1 MPYIAKDDL
10 ILFIENELN
19 FLQGNPQSYTIALY
33 KDYLDNGLDLDQPT
47 SIHVALFVNDVR
59 VIQYS
64 NPSTPGVSG
73 DLNLDVNTSTA
84 TWTIDLMQS
93 TYLPDG
99 DLFAEVSVVYE
110 NFYPQP
116 KTYIFPRLKLG
127 QVIDNPNID
136 NGGDGGNGGDNGNGG
151 DGGNGGETPTTVVT
165 HNGTFTIESTL
176 GTEPTAP
183 GMVTLDSEIPGEVTE
198 ILFRNLDTNQTRLTS
213 LENFLSKRITN
224 EEINGVITVIDT
236 DPTNMYSIYKIE
248 GWQRVDLTP
257 GNGDYDDSDGIK
269 IQVSLE
275 ASSTGPGVTQ
285 TIWQVGQKITYE
297 LDAHGITGQ
306 ELLPNGILTYVDK
319 NVNPEATSGDEAPTG
334 ITMSYSPYQDSYV
347 MVEINGLSVE
357 VGDGLKDKD
366 AYFSGDNG
374 VTATTIE
381 EIRFG
386 DELFWNGNIAGFD
399 LETGDEIN
407 LIYEAK
413 AEDLR

>member
-1 MPYIAKDDL
+1 MPYVAKDDL
-10 ILFIENELN
+10 ILFIENEEN
-19 FLQGNPQSYTIALY
+19 FLQGNPQAYIISLY
-33 KDYLDNGLDLDQPT
+33 KDYLDNGLDMDQPT
-47 SIHVALFVNDVR
+47 SIHVALFVDDNR

-73 DLNLDVNTSTA
+73 NLLLDVDNSTA
-84 TWTIDLMQS
+84 SWTIDLMQS

-116 KTYIFPRLKLG
+116 KTYVFPRLKLG

-136 NGGDGGNGGDNGNGG
+136 NGGDNGNGG
-151 DGGNGGETPTTVVT
+151 NNGNGGETPAIVVT
-165 HNGTFTIESTL
+165 HNGTFTVEATN

-183 GMVTLDSEIPGEVTE
+183 GMVTLDSETPGDVTE
-198 ILFRNLDTNQTRLTS
+198 ILFRNLDSNQIRLTS

-224 EEINGVITVIDT
+224 DEINGVITIIDT

-319 NVNPEATSGDEAPTG
+319 NVNPEATSGDSAPTG

-347 MVEINGLSVE
+347 TVEVNGISVEI
-357 VGDGLKDKD
+357 GDGLKDKD

-381 EIRFG
+381 EIRLG

>member
-1 MPYIAKDDL
+1 
-10 ILFIENELN
+10 
-19 FLQGNPQSYTIALY
+19 
-33 KDYLDNGLDLDQPT
+33 
-47 SIHVALFVNDVR
+47 
-59 VIQYS
+59 
-64 NPSTPGVSG
+64 
-73 DLNLDVNTSTA
+73 
-84 TWTIDLMQS
+84 
-93 TYLPDG
+93 
-99 DLFAEVSVVYE
+99 
-110 NFYPQP
+110 
-116 KTYIFPRLKLG
+116 
-127 QVIDNPNID
+127 
-136 NGGDGGNGGDNGNGG
+136 
-151 DGGNGGETPTTVVT
+151 
-165 HNGTFTIESTL
+165 
-176 GTEPTAP
+176 
-183 GMVTLDSEIPGEVTE
+183 
-198 ILFRNLDTNQTRLTS
+198 
-213 LENFLSKRITN
+213 
-224 EEINGVITVIDT
+224 
-236 DPTNMYSIYKIE
+236 MYSIYKIE

-347 MVEINGLSVE
+347 TVEVNGISVE

-381 EIRFG
+381 EIRLG